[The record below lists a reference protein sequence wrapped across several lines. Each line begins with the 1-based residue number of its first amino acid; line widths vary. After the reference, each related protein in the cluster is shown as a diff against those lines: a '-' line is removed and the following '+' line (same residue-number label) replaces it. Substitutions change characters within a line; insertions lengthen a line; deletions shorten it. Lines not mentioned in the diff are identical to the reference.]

1 MRPMSEKPPLWVVCD
16 SSGSMSEGAKHLI
29 ARGVARVTEQYFRLG
44 YGSADLKLVAW
55 NKEARFVDW
64 IPDKEFPPEMLVCES
79 AANAEALITLLEG
92 QTDGKFLLI
101 TDGFWSLDDAKAL
114 KRWKAG
120 LPRDTLR
127 FIKIGAD
134 ANPHLKGADV
144 FAAEELFAALDGW
157 LEGGVA

>member
-1 MRPMSEKPPLWVVCD
+1 MGKEHPLWIVCD
-16 SSGSMSEGAKHLI
+16 ASGSMSEGGKHLL
-29 ARGVARVTEQYFRLG
+29 ARGVARATEQYCRLG
-44 YGSADLKLVAW
+44 YGCADLKLVAW
-55 NKEARFVDW
+55 NREARVVDW
-64 IPDKEFPPEMLVCES
+64 IPDQEFPPEILVCEG

-101 TDGFWSLDDAKAL
+101 TDGFWSPNDAKPL

-120 LPRDTLR
+120 LPKDTLR
-127 FIKIGAD
+127 VIKIGAD

-144 FAAEELFAALDGW
+144 FPSEELFAALDGW